1 MQLLSHLDND
11 ITRRD
16 YMRALLPAVI
26 ATSCLFS
33 TAAEALEVRFYPGE
47 RVYAYEASAA
57 HNASTIVVHN
67 IAIINDGAEPVVLN
81 DVNFE
86 LMQGDRVLD
95 ERTLGTEQLTRAA
108 AGAAGIQQAG
118 LLDVLAF
125 QFGGSALLPANTTLS
140 ADLTLDPGEAVLLTS
155 QIFAFTG
162 ARDGLRVRV
171 NGDAAEGRLAI
182 RTGLS
187 QTQFQMPLR
196 GAWYNASGA
205 SFHTH
210 HRWTPMEEFAFD
222 LIRLDANGA
231 SHRRS
236 GTRFSDY
243 FAYGE
248 PVFAAA
254 AGRVAFVVSDQREY
268 PEAMQQPGETIEVY
282 FERLQQDQ
290 FTRIAQGP
298 PGVGGNQI
306 IIDHGN
312 GEFSFYGHLQPG
324 SVRVRV
330 GDQVERGARIGAV
343 GSSGNS
349 TEPHLH
355 FHVCNSA
362 DPLMCAGIPV
372 QWDRTY
378 SPMPDPPR
386 ALQSGDFMVTPAE

>member
-1 MQLLSHLDND
+1 MRTLLS
-11 ITRRD
+11 
-16 YMRALLPAVI
+16 AVI
-26 ATSCLFS
+26 AASCLVAS
-33 TAAEALEVRFYPGE
+33 AADALEIRFYPGE
-47 RVYAYEASAA
+47 RIYAYELSAQHGAS
-57 HNASTIVVHN
+57 SVVVHN
-67 IAIINDGAEPVVLN
+67 IAIINDGAEPVALN
-81 DVNFE
+81 DVTLE
-86 LMQGDRVLD
+86 LTQGDRVLD
-95 ERTLGTEQLTRAA
+95 QRTLGAEELTRAA
-108 AGAAGIQQAG
+108 AGGTGLQQAG
-118 LLDVLAF
+118 LLDILAF
-125 QFGGSALLPANTTLS
+125 QFGGAALLPANTTLS
-140 ADLTLDPGEAVLLTS
+140 PDLTLDPGEAVLIAS
-155 QIFAFTG
+155 QVFAFRG

-187 QTQFQMPLR
+187 QTQFSFPLR
-196 GAWYNASGA
+196 GVWFNGAGA
-205 SFHTH
+205 SPHTH

-222 LIRLDANGA
+222 LLRVDANGA
-231 SHRRS
+231 TFHRS

-254 AGRVAFVVSDQREY
+254 PGRVVFVVSDQGED
-268 PEAMQQPGETIEVY
+268 PTAMRQPGETIEAY
-282 FERLQQDQ
+282 FQRLQQEQ
-290 FTRIAQGP
+290 FTRIAQGA

-306 IIDHGN
+306 IVDHGN

-330 GDQVERGARIGAV
+330 GDSLERGARIGAV

-372 QWDRTY
+372 QWDRPF
-378 SPMPDPPR
+378 SPLVDLPR
-386 ALQSGDFMVTPAE
+386 APQSGDFMTRPEN